1 MLLRIA
7 EERLGD
13 TTVVHVA
20 GRLVGAGVEELR
32 RTCQTASGPVR
43 LDLSGLLEADEVGL
57 SLLRALRESGVELT
71 GTSPFIDLLLDPRS
85 SGVVH

>member
-32 RTCQTASGPVR
+32 RTCRAAADPMR
-43 LDLSGLLEADEVGL
+43 IELSGLLDADDCGL
-57 SLLRALRESGVELT
+57 SLLRTLKESGVELA
-71 GTSPFIDLLLDPRS
+71 GVSPFIQLLLD
-85 SGVVH
+85 SGKNNVAH

>member
-20 GRLVGAGVEELR
+20 GRLVGVGVEELR
-32 RTCQTASGPVR
+32 RTCQTASSPVR
-43 LDLSGLLEADEVGL
+43 VDLSGLLEADEVGL
-57 SLLRALRESGVELT
+57 SLLRALGESGVELD
-71 GTSPFIDLLLDPRS
+71 GVSPFIHLLLYS
-85 SGVVH
+85 GGNGVVH

>member
-7 EERLGD
+7 EECLGD

-20 GRLVGAGVEELR
+20 GHLVGDGVEELR
-32 RTCQTASGPVR
+32 RTCQSANRPVR

-71 GTSPFIDLLLDPRS
+71 GISPFIQLLLN
-85 SGVVH
+85 SGKRNVVH